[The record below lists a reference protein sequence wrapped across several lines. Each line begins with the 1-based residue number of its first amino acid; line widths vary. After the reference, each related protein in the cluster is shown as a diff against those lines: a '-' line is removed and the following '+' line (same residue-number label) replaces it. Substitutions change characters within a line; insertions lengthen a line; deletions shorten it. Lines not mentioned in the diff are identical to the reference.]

1 MEMIGTVGSGRGQVV
16 HWCHKRTDYIHIDI
30 YIYVHLSVYRYR
42 YRYIHVYI
50 CICVC
55 MYVCVCV
62 YMSGKIPTI
71 VNITGMVYI
80 TSMQPG
86 SQEEWTGM
94 CMYE

>member
-1 MEMIGTVGSGRGQVV
+1 
-16 HWCHKRTDYIHIDI
+16 
-30 YIYVHLSVYRYR
+30 
-42 YRYIHVYI
+42 
-50 CICVC
+50 